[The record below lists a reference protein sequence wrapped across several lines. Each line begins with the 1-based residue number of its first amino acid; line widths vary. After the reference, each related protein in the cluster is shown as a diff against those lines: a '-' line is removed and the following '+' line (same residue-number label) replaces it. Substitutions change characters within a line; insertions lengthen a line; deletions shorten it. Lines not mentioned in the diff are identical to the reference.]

1 MANVIDPKGPEQQIG
16 GIASSIIEN
25 AGAKFIKDGER
36 VYTGGKITV
45 PGVYRS
51 VSIDD
56 YHGNVDLFDGFSI
69 SSSGL
74 RSVIRRPAEYWGFS
88 PYNPTP
94 FEREEKSSLE
104 FGKAAHML
112 VLGEEGF
119 KSRYVLR
126 PATYPDDKGGEKAWS
141 GNSNWCKAWLEQQRK
156 AGRTVITET
165 EINHI
170 RHMADAL
177 SRKEAIRLG
186 ILNGR
191 IERSLFA
198 KDGEIWLKSRPDV
211 VPNDSGDF
219 VDLKTAASVDDES
232 LSKAIY
238 SHGYHVQAGLLRM
251 IVREVMGAEAFSS
264 FTFVFVE
271 KAPPYDVRVMQLKD
285 EDIDLGEQQA
295 RKAIATV
302 KECLKRNQWPGFDG
316 FDKEISYVEMPGW
329 SKTRIKT
336 ELGIAA

>member
-1 MANVIDPKGPEQQIG
+1 MDTVKEMHPAPASIG
-16 GIASSIIEN
+16 GLAAGIAAK
-25 AGAKFIKDGER
+25 AGGKFIKDGER
-36 VYTGGKITV
+36 VYGGGKIID
-45 PGVYRS
+45 PGIYRG

-74 RSVIRRPAEYWGFS
+74 RAVIRRPSEYWGYS

-94 FEREEKSSLE
+94 FEREEKTSLE

-126 PATYPDDKGGEKAWS
+126 PSTYFDDKGNDKPWS
-141 GNSNWCKAWLEQQRK
+141 GNANACKHWLEHQRK
-156 AGRTVITET
+156 AGKTVITET

-177 SRKEAIRLG
+177 SSKEAIRLG

-191 IERSLFA
+191 IERSLFSR
-198 KDGEIWLKSRPDV
+198 DGEVWLKSRPDV

-251 IVREVMGAEAFSS
+251 IVREVMGEQAFTS

-271 KAPPYDVRVMQLKD
+271 KTPPYDVRVMQLKD

-295 RKAIATV
+295 RNAIATV

-316 FDKEISYVEMPGW
+316 FDKEFSYVEMPGW
-329 SKTRIKT
+329 SKTRIKNQ
-336 ELGIAA
+336 LGIAA

>member
-1 MANVIDPKGPEQQIG
+1 MGKVIDPPGNEQPV
-16 GIASSIIEN
+16 GIPVKNTIAQAVS
-25 AGAKFIKDGER
+25 GFLKHGER
-36 VYTGGKITV
+36 AYLGGKITV
-45 PGVYRS
+45 PGVYRG

-56 YHGNVDLFDGFSI
+56 YHGNVELFDGFSI

-74 RSVIRRPAEYWGFS
+74 RAVNRRPSEYWGFS

-94 FEREEKSSLE
+94 FEREEKTSLE

-119 KSRYVLR
+119 KARYVLR
-126 PATYPDDKGGEKAWS
+126 PATYPDDKGNEKPWS
-141 GNSNWCKAWLEQQRK
+141 SNSNWCKGWLEAQRK

-165 EINHI
+165 EIGHI

-177 SRKEAIRLG
+177 ARKEAIKLG

-198 KDGEIWLKSRPDV
+198 KDGNVWIKSRPDV

-219 VDLKTAASVDDES
+219 VDLKTAASVDDDS

-238 SHGYHVQAGLLRM
+238 SHGYHIQAGLLRM
-251 IVREVMGAEAFSS
+251 IVREVMGEQAFSS

-285 EDIDLGEQQA
+285 EDIDLGEAQA

-302 KECLKRNQWPGFDG
+302 KECLKRRAWPGFDG